1 MKLVT
6 LFGMLGLL
14 ALSGCAS
21 SAYKQRMEQR
31 EKLASSSGL
40 YCEWINGDKH
50 SDIDVEINLQ
60 MSKRCDSSKPFSL
73 TPYKNPSDQNGIM
86 YCCAMAGSGEPKVS
100 SRKASGPAA
109 QPAVGATGAK
119 EAAAAAVTAPAAK
132 STGPQSDEIEVDK

>member
-31 EKLASSSGL
+31 EKLSSSAGL

-50 SDIDVEINLQ
+50 SDIDVELNLQ
-60 MSKRCDSSKPFSL
+60 MAKRCDSSKPFSL

-86 YCCAMAGSGEPKVS
+86 YCCAMPSSEPKAPA
-100 SRKASGPAA
+100 RKSSGPAA
-109 QPAVGATGAK
+109 QPTSSTK
-119 EAAAAAVTAPAAK
+119 DAAVSGQGPAVAAPAAK
-132 STGPQSDEIEVDK
+132 AGPQSDDIEEDK

>member
-86 YCCAMAGSGEPKVS
+86 YCCAMAGSGEPKTS

-109 QPAVGATGAK
+109 QTSSSVKDAAAPAVA
-119 EAAAAAVTAPAAK
+119 APAAK
-132 STGPQSDEIEVDK
+132 AAGPQSDEIQEDK